1 MSQNEVN
8 KKYTK
13 GKQKNLFSPVIAMV
27 LFVAAAVVTYILFS
41 NSLGNPIDQDAD
53 MRAIGQEIRQAL
65 EGEQGEEVADIN
77 GNKYY
82 ERDLDVIIANL
93 KIYKTF
99 QKMTEEQQ
107 RQQAGDELILQ
118 ELYLLEFDRLGLEVT
133 EEEFNENV
141 DSMRT
146 QMQEEIANETASAAQ
161 FQQYLEGMGLTFSQY
176 WQDEY
181 TRVALRNDLK
191 TQKVR
196 EYICMEIEGLSS
208 VNENAVL
215 SYLSGLIEDGTYHIV
230 LFGEEYQ

>member
-181 TRVALRNDLK
+181 TALL
-191 TQKVR
+191 
-196 EYICMEIEGLSS
+196 
-208 VNENAVL
+208 
-215 SYLSGLIEDGTYHIV
+215 
-230 LFGEEYQ
+230 